1 MLPDSE
7 MEFHRSSAVS
17 SFGRIDAG
25 CQMGGNND
33 RLFVT
38 RGYEYG
44 WHSTAP
50 STSTS
55 KGQITERE
63 IAYAHT
69 TYSSLASFCCAV
81 VRET

>member
-1 MLPDSE
+1 
-7 MEFHRSSAVS
+7 MEFHKSSAVL
-17 SFGRIDAG
+17 SFGRIDAV
-25 CQMGGNND
+25 CHMGGNND

-55 KGQITERE
+55 KGQITMRE
-63 IAYAHT
+63 IANAHT
-69 TYSSLASFCCAV
+69 TYSSLTSFRCAV
-81 VRET
+81 VGET